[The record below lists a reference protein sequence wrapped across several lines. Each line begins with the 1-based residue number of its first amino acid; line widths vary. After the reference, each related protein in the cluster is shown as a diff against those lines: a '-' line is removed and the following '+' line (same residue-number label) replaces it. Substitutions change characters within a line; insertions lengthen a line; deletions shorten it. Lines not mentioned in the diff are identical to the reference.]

1 MTPVDI
7 AHKLATRLGTTLD
20 EQAAQQ
26 LASIFVRQEVSKGE
40 TLLAEGQVAR
50 DMLFVEQGLI
60 RQYYYKNG
68 VDITE
73 HFSCEWDIVYCFERM
88 VMHSPTTLMI
98 EALENGCVHC
108 ISYNELMQLC
118 QRSQPVMALYCRLLE
133 DGLLE
138 SLRKCDVQRFESARE
153 RYENFV
159 RQYPEAARRAS
170 GKHIASYLLMTP
182 ESLSRVRAGVL

>member
-1 MTPVDI
+1 MTPIEI
-7 AHKLATRLGTTLD
+7 ARQFAARLNFSIDD
-20 EQAAQQ
+20 ESLQEF
-26 LASIFVRQEVSKGE
+26 ASLIIRREVSKGE

-68 VDITE
+68 IDITE
-73 HFSCEWDIVYCFERM
+73 HFSSEWDIVYCFESMIMRQ
-88 VMHSPTTLMI
+88 PTTLMI
-98 EALENGCVHC
+98 EALEAGVVHR
-108 ISYNELMQLC
+108 IPFDELMVLC
-118 QRSQPVMALYCRLLE
+118 QRSQPVMGLYCHLLE

-138 SLRKCDVQRFESARE
+138 SLRKCDVQRFENARE

-182 ESLSRVRAGVL
+182 ESLSRVRAGAL